1 VEKGSLAY
9 SFAAAFIGKVLGSS
23 FSVRKCEEEIH
34 NPLQFSSIQISSL
47 IFCWAKEVRQ
57 E

>member
-9 SFAAAFIGKVLGSS
+9 SFAAAFAGKVLGLS
-23 FSVRKCEEEIH
+23 FSVRKYEEEIH
-34 NPLQFSSIQISSL
+34 NPLQFSSIQISFL
-47 IFCWAKEVRQ
+47 IFCWAKEVMQ

>member
-9 SFAAAFIGKVLGSS
+9 SFAAVFIGKVLESS

-34 NPLQFSSIQISSL
+34 NPLQFSSIQISFL

>member
-9 SFAAAFIGKVLGSS
+9 SFAAAFAGKVLGLS
-23 FSVRKCEEEIH
+23 FSARKCEEEIH
-34 NPLQFSSIQISSL
+34 NPLQFSSILISSL
-47 IFCWAKEVRQ
+47 ISCSAMEVRQ